1 MKKIIALISIFIIF
15 TISSKACTTAVIS
28 GKYTKDGKPM
38 LFKNRDTWAL
48 DNSMKYF
55 NLKPYSF
62 IGLINSNDPN
72 GNSIWIGSNETGFA
86 IMNSASYN
94 LNVDDTLTQSGLE
107 GRLMKK
113 ALQYCHTIND
123 FQNLLDTLPKPY
135 LLEANFGV
143 IDAQGGAAYFELGN
157 HKYIK
162 IDANDPSVAP
172 YGYIIRTNFSFTGKI
187 GVGGGYIRYQTTEK
201 LLYNA
206 VSTNNLDV
214 KYVIQK
220 VFRSLEN
227 TLSNTN
233 LENFGHLNQTNNKIY
248 PFTDFIPRY
257 STSSAVLVQGVK
269 TSESP
274 LLATIWSVVGF
285 PLTSLAIP
293 LWLEGGDNLPEIV
306 AYNADIKNSPIC
318 KASLS
323 FKEKCFPSVFG
334 KNEANYINVTK
345 LLNSDNSGYIQKITS
360 IENKILEE
368 TFAFQQKLAGKKT
381 NKQDINEFYLWLNS
395 YTKEQ
400 YKTNFD
406 YWL

>member
-1 MKKIIALISIFIIF
+1 
-15 TISSKACTTAVIS
+15 
-28 GKYTKDGKPM
+28 
-38 LFKNRDTWAL
+38 
-48 DNSMKYF
+48 
-55 NLKPYSF
+55 
-62 IGLINSNDPN
+62 
-72 GNSIWIGSNETGFA
+72 
-86 IMNSASYN
+86 
-94 LNVDDTLTQSGLE
+94 
-107 GRLMKK
+107 
-113 ALQYCHTIND
+113 
-123 FQNLLDTLPKPY
+123 
-135 LLEANFGV
+135 
-143 IDAQGGAAYFELGN
+143 
-157 HKYIK
+157 
-162 IDANDPSVAP
+162 
-172 YGYIIRTNFSFTGKI
+172 
-187 GVGGGYIRYQTTEK
+187 
-201 LLYNA
+201 
-206 VSTNNLDV
+206 
-214 KYVIQK
+214 
-220 VFRSLEN
+220 
-227 TLSNTN
+227 
-233 LENFGHLNQTNNKIY
+233 
-248 PFTDFIPRY
+248 
-257 STSSAVLVQGVK
+257 VQGVK